1 MNVQLTE
8 EQRQNMVAM
17 FNLDGVD
24 FILFLFCDLFADDG
38 ADESRSFASDSLAT
52 LTVGA
57 LFVSHNS
64 CVVYCFTHLNFDAF
78 DTSFKQH
85 LSVYY
90 QNEYQMH
97 PENN

>member
-38 ADESRSFASDSLAT
+38 ADESRSFASDSSATCT

-57 LFVSHNS
+57 LFVSHNW
-64 CVVYCFTHLNFDAF
+64 CVVYCITLWNFGAF
-78 DTSFKQH
+78 DTSFIY
-85 LSVYY
+85 L
-90 QNEYQMH
+90 
-97 PENN
+97 